1 MGAPP
6 REAGMDRVA
15 GMTTP
20 STTEHVPAAKR
31 RGIGRGTVLILG
43 VVVIPVVLGAALNSY
58 GPLTE
63 DTAIRMAFTA
73 VAGKTIT
80 ILSAITA
87 VVLTVQRRYAWPA
100 ILGMVLIAALI
111 IAWAIGGMASAGD
124 LLLER
129 LDLVAEVDRLN
140 R

>member
-1 MGAPP
+1 
-6 REAGMDRVA
+6 
-15 GMTTP
+15 MTTP
-20 STTEHVPAAKR
+20 STTQDGPAAKR
-31 RGIGRGTVLILG
+31 RPRISRGTVLVLG
-43 VVVIPVVLGAALNSY
+43 VVVIPVALGAALHGY

-87 VVLTVQRRYAWPA
+87 VVLTIKRGYALPA
-100 ILGMVLIAALI
+100 ILGMLLIAALI
-111 IAWAIGGMASAGD
+111 AAWAIGGMASTGE

-129 LDLVAEVDRLN
+129 LDRIAVVDQLN

>member
-1 MGAPP
+1 
-6 REAGMDRVA
+6 
-15 GMTTP
+15 MTTP
-20 STTEHVPAAKR
+20 STTEYVPAAKR
-31 RGIGRGTVLILG
+31 RRRVGRGTVLILG

-63 DTAIRMAFTA
+63 DTAIWMAFAT

-80 ILSAITA
+80 ILSAIIA
-87 VVLTVQRRYAWPA
+87 VTLTIQRRYAWPA

-111 IAWAIGGMASAGD
+111 TTWAIGGMASAGD